1 MPIKKN
7 LSLISIG
14 KSKGIRLSKTV
25 IEKYTIQDTIEL
37 IFEKD
42 YIILQPKTSARVGWE
57 RAFKKMHEKGD
68 DKLLMDNVFEDET
81 FEDC

>member
-25 IEKYTIQDTIEL
+25 IEKYNIQDTIEL

-42 YIILQPKTSARVGWE
+42 
-57 RAFKKMHEKGD
+57 
-68 DKLLMDNVFEDET
+68 
-81 FEDC
+81 

>member
-1 MPIKKN
+1 MNIP
-7 LSLISIG
+7 LISIG

-25 IEKYTIQDTIEL
+25 IEKYNIQDTIEL
-37 IFEKD
+37 IFEND
-42 YIILQPKTSARVGWE
+42 YIILQPKTSARAGWE

-68 DKLLMDNVFEDET
+68 DKLLMDNIFEDET

>member
-14 KSKGIRLSKTV
+14 KSKGIRLSKTL
-25 IEKYTIQDTIEL
+25 IEKYYIQDTIEL
-37 IFEKD
+37 IFEED
-42 YIILQPKTSARVGWE
+42 YIILKPKTSARAGWE

-68 DKLLMDNVFEDET
+68 DKIIMEDIFEDET